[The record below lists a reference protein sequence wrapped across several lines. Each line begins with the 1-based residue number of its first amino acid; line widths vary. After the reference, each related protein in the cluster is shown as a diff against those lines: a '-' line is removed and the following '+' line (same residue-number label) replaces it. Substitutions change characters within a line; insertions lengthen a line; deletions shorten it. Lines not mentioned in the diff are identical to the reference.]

1 METPKVSIIMGIYN
15 CVDTLERAID
25 SILKQT
31 YKNWELIMCDDGSTD
46 RTYDLAQKYAK
57 KYDNIIVIQNSK
69 NQRLAYSLN
78 HCLQYAT
85 GKYIARMDAD
95 DESMEERLAIQV
107 KFLEEHPEYDVV
119 GTAIQIKAGEEMM
132 YVRTYPEFPMKQ
144 EVWSTVP
151 HAHPTILIKKSVLD
165 QLGGYR
171 PCKETMRAEDLDLW
185 FRFKM
190 GGYNSYNIQEPLYL
204 YQESSDDYKKRNI
217 KAALQTSKII
227 LKYYREMHISKK
239 YWYLIIKPVIAA
251 SLPVSFM
258 EKYHKT
264 HAKI

>member
-239 YWYLIIKPVIAA
+239 YWYLII
-251 SLPVSFM
+251 
-258 EKYHKT
+258 
-264 HAKI
+264 